1 MIVENDG
8 MLDNVNF
15 IYVIDKKGK
24 KFKIYLSDDDGTLCV
39 KSFSDIIGVY
49 IATKN
54 CIKLTTEYNGYTRE
68 I

>member
-1 MIVENDG
+1 MLVENSKNESEKTD
-8 MLDNVNF
+8 F
-15 IYVIDKKGK
+15 IYVHDSKGNQ
-24 KFKIYLSDDDGTLCV
+24 FKIYLNDDGTLCV

-54 CIKLTTEYNGYTRE
+54 FIKLTTEYNGYTRK

>member
-8 MLDNVNF
+8 ILDDVNF

-24 KFKIYLSDDDGTLCV
+24 KFKIYLNDDGELCI
-39 KSFSDIIGVY
+39 KSLSDIIGVY

>member
-8 MLDNVNF
+8 ILDNVNF
-15 IYVIDKKGK
+15 IYVIDKKCK
-24 KFKIYLSDDDGTLCV
+24 KFKIYLNDDGTLCV